1 MKLHLT
7 SYPLGDKR
15 ESSRRGGY
23 VIFAVLIV
31 IVVLSLVA
39 YRFTAAMSAEARAS
53 ARANDDAQVK
63 LAAVS
68 GLHYAAA
75 VLSDRTTFSEELD
88 SNPFDNSTIFE
99 RIEVPAAGGSS
110 RKSAYFDVRSVAR
123 LDGGTYEQRFGAIDE
138 GGKININ
145 SMMALDPTGNLLY
158 NALMQLPN
166 MTADIADAI
175 VDWVDADDVPRA
187 SGAESSEYQS
197 LSNPYKAKNGPLNS
211 LDELLFVRGVT
222 PDLLYGG
229 DRNRNGV
236 FDDGESGTPDLGWSD
251 FLTVYGREL
260 NVDSTGTVRAYL
272 NGELDTLLPQLTQLI
287 GDELA
292 TYIVAYKMFTAT
304 KTDASGNLQ
313 TTTTTTTPVSMS
325 SGSGSTVTAGTV
337 TVTLTSTQPKQTP
350 VTTATLAQLQ
360 DAVQTK
366 GESNGWTGKN
376 KVNSIFDLIN
386 TRITL
391 PRAKD
396 AKAEDLD
403 VVAFSPLLDASKRNE
418 LLGSLM
424 DKTTV
429 TKDVEMIPRI
439 NVNTAPREVL
449 LGIPGMTEGY
459 VDTII
464 NTRADQ
470 VPGDAATVSGAWLI
484 TTANIPSSTFQQME
498 KYVTGSAMVY
508 RVQSIGYFEGGS
520 GPVARMEAVIDTNQ
534 GAPRFLHIRDLTD
547 LENPRG
553 FDPSKTSQ

>member
-1 MKLHLT
+1 MKLNRH
-7 SYPLGDKR
+7 SRSANAPGAP
-15 ESSRRGGY
+15 SRRAGY
-23 VIFAVLIV
+23 VIFAVLVV

-39 YRFTAAMSAEARAS
+39 YRFTATMTAEAQAS
-53 ARANDDAQVK
+53 ARARTDAQVK

-75 VLSDRTTFSEELD
+75 VLSDRETFASELD
-88 SNPFDNSTIFE
+88 GNPFDNSDVFE
-99 RIEVPAAGGSS
+99 RVEISSSGGSGTG
-110 RKSAYFDVRSVAR
+110 RSAYFDIRSVAR

-145 SMMALDPTGNLLY
+145 SMMALDSTGNMLY

-166 MTADIADAI
+166 MSADIADAI

-197 LSNPYKAKNGPLNS
+197 RPNPYKARNGPLNS
-211 LDELLFVRGVT
+211 LDELLLVKGVT
-222 PDLLYGG
+222 PELLYGG
-229 DRNRNGV
+229 DRNRNGTY
-236 FDDGESGTPDLGWSD
+236 DDGEDGTSDLGWSD

-272 NGELDTLLPQLTQLI
+272 NGELDTMLPQLTPLL

-292 TYIVAYKMFTAT
+292 TYIIAYKMFTAT
-304 KTDASGNLQ
+304 KTDASGNPQ
-313 TTTTTTTPVSMS
+313 TTSTSTATLSTS
-325 SGSGSTVTAGTV
+325 SGSGSTSGTMTV
-337 TVTLTSTQPKQTP
+337 TITSTQPQAQQKAVQK
-350 VTTATLAQLQ
+350 ATLAQLQ
-360 DAVQTK
+360 AAVQTQ
-366 GESNGWTGKN
+366 GEANGWTGKN

-396 AKAEDLD
+396 AKQDDPD
-403 VVAFSPLLDASKRNE
+403 VVAYSPLLDTTKRNE
-418 LLGSLM
+418 LLASLM

-429 TKDVEMIPRI
+429 TKDVEMVPRI
-439 NVNTAPREVL
+439 NVNTAQREVL
-449 LGIPGMTEGY
+449 LGIPGMTEQY
-459 VDTII
+459 ADTII
-464 NTRADQ
+464 STRGDQ
-470 VPGDAATVSGAWLI
+470 LQTDAATVSGAWLI
-484 TTANIPSSTFQQME
+484 TVANVPPATFQQME

-508 RVQSIGYFEGGS
+508 RVQSVGYLGGN

-553 FDPSKTSQ
+553 FDPTKTK